1 MIPDPGELDAIINR
15 ALAEDAVGSDATSL
29 SLIPPNLEATAS
41 LVTKQPGILAG
52 IHISDAVFKRV
63 NPDLKFVCRLQDGDR
78 LAAGKTLATVSG
90 SIASILSGERTA
102 LNFLQR
108 MSGIAT
114 LTDLYV
120 SAVEGTNASIVD
132 TRKTVPG
139 LRRLDKYSVH
149 IGGGRN
155 HRMNLSDGVL
165 IKDNHIAALRS
176 TGNTLEQLIKQAR
189 STAPHTLKIEV
200 EVESVEGAISAASAG
215 ADIVMLDNMHSDDM
229 RSAVA
234 QISDQ
239 CIVEAS
245 GGITLA
251 NVAEVASTGVDF
263 ISIGALTHSPM
274 ALDISLDYHTKIT

>member
-41 LVTKQPGILAG
+41 LVAG
-52 IHISDAVFKRV
+52 IHIADAVFKRV

-78 LAAGKTLATVSG
+78 LAVGKTLATVSG

-120 SAVEGTNASIVD
+120 SAVEETNASIVD

-215 ADIVMLDNMHSDDM
+215 ADIVMLDNMHPDDM

-274 ALDISLDYHTKIT
+274 ALDISLDYQTKIT

>member
-1 MIPDPGELDAIINR
+1 MIPDPGELDAIIDR

-29 SLIPPNLEATAS
+29 ALIPPTLEATVS
-41 LVTKQPGILAG
+41 IVTKQSGILAG
-52 IHISDAVFKRV
+52 LHIADAVFKRV
-63 NPDLKFVCRLQDGDR
+63 NPDLQFVYRLQDGDR
-78 LAAGKTLATVSG
+78 LTTGQTLATISG

-120 SAVEGTNASIVD
+120 SAVDGTNASIVD

-165 IKDNHIAALRS
+165 IKDNHIAAL
-176 TGNTLEQLIKQAR
+176 
-189 STAPHTLKIEV
+189 EV
-200 EVESVEGAISAASAG
+200 QG
-215 ADIVMLDNMHSDDM
+215 
-229 RSAVA
+229 
-234 QISDQ
+234 
-239 CIVEAS
+239 
-245 GGITLA
+245 
-251 NVAEVASTGVDF
+251 
-263 ISIGALTHSPM
+263 TH
-274 ALDISLDYHTKIT
+274 LNN

>member
-1 MIPDPGELDAIINR
+1 MIPDPGELDAIIDR

-29 SLIPPNLEATAS
+29 ALIPPTLEATVS
-41 LVTKQPGILAG
+41 IVTKQSGILAG
-52 IHISDAVFKRV
+52 LHIADAVFKRV
-63 NPDLKFVCRLQDGDR
+63 NPDLQFVYRLQDGDR
-78 LAAGKTLATVSG
+78 LTTGQTLATISG

-120 SAVEGTNASIVD
+120 SAVDGTNAFIVD

-139 LRRLDKYSVH
+139 LRILDKYSVH

-176 TGNTLEQLIKQAR
+176 TGNTLEQLINEAR
-189 STAPHTLKIEV
+189 ATAPHTLKIEV
-200 EVESVEGAISAASAG
+200 EVESV
-215 ADIVMLDNMHSDDM
+215 ADIVMLDNMDPDDM

-245 GGITLA
+245 GGVTLA
-251 NVAEVASTGVDF
+251 NVAEVASSGVDF

-274 ALDISLDYHTKIT
+274 ALDISLDYETKIT

>member
-1 MIPDPGELDAIINR
+1 MIPDPGELDAIIDR

-29 SLIPPNLEATAS
+29 ALIPPTFQATVS
-41 LVTKQPGILAG
+41 IVTKQPGILAG
-52 IHISDAVFKRV
+52 LHIADAVFKRV
-63 NPDLKFVCRLQDGDR
+63 NPDLQFVYRLQDGDR
-78 LAAGKTLATVSG
+78 LTAEQALATVSG

-120 SAVEGTNASIVD
+120 SAVDGTNASIVD

-176 TGNTLEQLIKQAR
+176 TGNTLEQLINEAR
-189 STAPHTLKIEV
+189 ATVSHTLKIEV

-215 ADIVMLDNMHSDDM
+215 ADIVMLDNMNPDDM

-234 QISDQ
+234 HISDQ

-245 GGITLA
+245 GGVTLA
-251 NVAEVASTGVDF
+251 NVAEVASSGVDF

-274 ALDISLDYHTKIT
+274 ALDISLDYETKIT

>member
-1 MIPDPGELDAIINR
+1 MIPDPGEFDAIIDR

-29 SLIPPNLEATAS
+29 ALIPPTLQATVS
-41 LVTKQPGILAG
+41 IVTKQPGILAG
-52 IHISDAVFKRV
+52 LHIADAVFKRV
-63 NPDLKFVCRLQDGDR
+63 NPDLQFVYRLQDGDR
-78 LAAGKTLATVSG
+78 LTAEQALATVSG

-120 SAVEGTNASIVD
+120 SAVDGTNASIVD

-176 TGNTLEQLIKQAR
+176 TGNTLEQLINEAR
-189 STAPHTLKIEV
+189 ATVSHTLKIEV

-215 ADIVMLDNMHSDDM
+215 ADIVMLDNMNPDDM

-234 QISDQ
+234 HISDQ

-245 GGITLA
+245 GGVTLA
-251 NVAEVASTGVDF
+251 NVAEVASSGVDF

-274 ALDISLDYHTKIT
+274 ALDISLDYETKIT

>member
-1 MIPDPGELDAIINR
+1 MIPDPGEFDAIIDR

-29 SLIPPNLEATAS
+29 ALIPPTLQATVS
-41 LVTKQPGILAG
+41 IVTKQPGILAG
-52 IHISDAVFKRV
+52 LHIADAVFKRV
-63 NPDLKFVCRLQDGDR
+63 NPDLQFVYRLQDGDR
-78 LAAGKTLATVSG
+78 LTAEQALATVSG

-120 SAVEGTNASIVD
+120 SAVDGTNASIVD

-176 TGNTLEQLIKQAR
+176 TGNTLEQLINEAR
-189 STAPHTLKIEV
+189 ATVSHTLKIEV

-215 ADIVMLDNMHSDDM
+215 ADIVMLDNMNLDDM

-234 QISDQ
+234 HISDQ

-251 NVAEVASTGVDF
+251 NVAEVASSGVDF

-274 ALDISLDYHTKIT
+274 ALDISLDYETKIT

>member
-1 MIPDPGELDAIINR
+1 MIPDPGELDAIIDR

-29 SLIPPNLEATAS
+29 ALIPPTLQATVS
-41 LVTKQPGILAG
+41 IVTKQPGILAG
-52 IHISDAVFKRV
+52 LHIADAVFKRV
-63 NPDLKFVCRLQDGDR
+63 NPDLQFVYRLQDGDR
-78 LAAGKTLATVSG
+78 LTAEQTLATVSG

-114 LTDLYV
+114 LTELYV
-120 SAVEGTNASIVD
+120 SAVDGTNASIVD

-139 LRRLDKYSVH
+139 LRKLDKYSVH

-176 TGNTLEQLIKQAR
+176 TGNTLEQLINEAR
-189 STAPHTLKIEV
+189 ATVSHTLKIEV

-215 ADIVMLDNMHSDDM
+215 ADIVMLDNMNPDDM

-234 QISDQ
+234 HISDQ

-245 GGITLA
+245 GGVTLA
-251 NVAEVASTGVDF
+251 NVAEVASSGVDF

-274 ALDISLDYHTKIT
+274 ALDISLDYETKIT

>member
-1 MIPDPGELDAIINR
+1 MIPDPGEFDAIIDR

-29 SLIPPNLEATAS
+29 ALIPPTLQATVS
-41 LVTKQPGILAG
+41 IVTKQPGILAG
-52 IHISDAVFKRV
+52 LHIADAVFKRV
-63 NPDLKFVCRLQDGDR
+63 NPDLQFVYRLQDGDR
-78 LAAGKTLATVSG
+78 LTAEQALATVSG

-120 SAVEGTNASIVD
+120 SAVDGTNASIVD

-176 TGNTLEQLIKQAR
+176 TGNTLEQLINEAR
-189 STAPHTLKIEV
+189 ATVSHTLKIEV

-215 ADIVMLDNMHSDDM
+215 ADIVMLDNMNPDDM

-234 QISDQ
+234 HISDR

-245 GGITLA
+245 GGVTLA
-251 NVAEVASTGVDF
+251 NVAEVASSGVDF

-274 ALDISLDYHTKIT
+274 ALDISLDYETKIT

>member
-1 MIPDPGELDAIINR
+1 MIPDPGELDAIIDR

-29 SLIPPNLEATAS
+29 ALIPPTLQATVS
-41 LVTKQPGILAG
+41 IVTKQPGILAG
-52 IHISDAVFKRV
+52 LHIADAVFKRV
-63 NPDLKFVCRLQDGDR
+63 NPDLQFVYRLQDGDR
-78 LAAGKTLATVSG
+78 LTAEQTLATVSG

-120 SAVEGTNASIVD
+120 SAVDGTNASIVD

-176 TGNTLEQLIKQAR
+176 TGNTLEQLINEAR
-189 STAPHTLKIEV
+189 ATVSHTLKIEV

-215 ADIVMLDNMHSDDM
+215 ADIVMLDNMNQDDM

-234 QISDQ
+234 HISDQ

-245 GGITLA
+245 GGVTLA
-251 NVAEVASTGVDF
+251 NVAEVASSGVDF

-274 ALDISLDYHTKIT
+274 ALDISLDYETKIT

>member
-1 MIPDPGELDAIINR
+1 MIPNPGELDAIIDR
-15 ALAEDAVGSDATSL
+15 ALAEDAVGSDVTSL
-29 SLIPPNLEATAS
+29 SLISASVEAKAS
-41 LVTKQPGILAG
+41 IVVKQSGILAG
-52 IHISDAVFKRV
+52 LHIAAAVFNRV
-63 NPDLKFVCRLQDGDR
+63 NPDLKFVHRLQDGDR
-78 LAAGKTLATVSG
+78 LPTGQSLATVSG

-120 SAVEGTNASIVD
+120 SAIAGTTASIAD

-139 LRRLDKYSVH
+139 LRVLDKYSVH
-149 IGGGRN
+149 VGGGRN

-165 IKDNHIAALRS
+165 IKDNHIAALRNE
-176 TGNTLEQLIKQAR
+176 GNTLEQVIRQAR
-189 STAPHTLKIEV
+189 SYAPHTLKVEI
-200 EVESVEGAISAASAG
+200 EVESVQGAISAANAG
-215 ADIVMLDNMHSDDM
+215 ADIVMLDNMHPDDI

-245 GGITLA
+245 GGVTLE
-251 NVAEVASTGVDF
+251 NVAEVARSGVDV
-263 ISIGALTHSPM
+263 ISIGALTHSPP
-274 ALDISLDYHTKIT
+274 ALDISLNYEAKTT